1 MSAQPRQTG
10 AGFSPVDA
18 YVAAQLYYEQGL
30 AQQEV
35 AERMGVS
42 RPSISRMLSYARDE
56 GIVEIAVHAP
66 LEESVLASELADAL
80 GLDRTVVAHV
90 GNRRPS
96 LEAVASATL
105 VELNR
110 AQLGA
115 GKVLGTS
122 WGEMVSRVAAASP
135 PMALHGASVIPLV
148 GAMDESDPRFQSN
161 EIARQLAERGGG
173 NVVFI
178 AAPIAPTAAL
188 ARAISEDPY
197 YSARFKLWDQ
207 LDAAVVGVGRR
218 PSLANELPVQLEWSR
233 NAPGAVGDVAGRLF
247 TIDGEP
253 VEVQHEP
260 DLLSV
265 SWSQILATPVVVGVA
280 AGLHK
285 TEAIVGAS
293 RAGLIKSLVTDVA
306 TARSVI
312 TWLDRE

>member
-1 MSAQPRQTG
+1 MVVQSRQSGT
-10 AGFSPVDA
+10 GFSPVDA

-35 AERMGVS
+35 ADRMGVS

-66 LEESVLASELADAL
+66 LEESVLSSELAEAL
-80 GLDRTVVAHV
+80 GLERTVVAHV
-90 GNRRPS
+90 GGRRPS
-96 LEAVASATL
+96 LEAVASAAL

-135 PMALHGASVIPLV
+135 PMTLHGASVIPLV
-148 GAMDESDPRFQSN
+148 GAMDEGDPRFQSN

-178 AAPIAPTAAL
+178 PAPIAPTAAL
-188 ARAISEDPY
+188 ALAISEDPY
-197 YSARFKLWDQ
+197 YVARLRLWDQ
-207 LDAAVVGVGRR
+207 LDAAVVGIGRR

-233 NAPGAVGDVAGRLF
+233 TAPKAVGDVAGRLF
-247 TIDGEP
+247 TIDGTP

-260 DLLSV
+260 ALLSV
-265 SWSQILATPVVVGVA
+265 SREQIIATPVVVGVA
-280 AGLHK
+280 AGTHK
-285 TEAIVGAS
+285 TEAIIGAS
-293 RAGLIKSLVTDVA
+293 RALMIKTLITDVV
-306 TARSVI
+306 TARSI
-312 TWLDRE
+312 IDWMGRT